1 MKLKPHILHVST
13 APVSKFHEHI
23 CLSVEMAKDLPS
35 ASTDIWKLQKFEKVA
50 TLLPRNS

>member
-1 MKLKPHILHVST
+1 MKLYPHILYVST
-13 APVSKFHEHI
+13 APLSNFHAHI
-23 CLSVEMAKDLPS
+23 CHSVEMAKDLPS